1 MPFPYCEGFTECTWR
16 EKKKNKQN
24 TLGGL
29 FSQLFHK
36 LSAGGLEEAQ
46 GIHRQTKFR
55 WGGSGESGKKVE
67 KLLSYSKMLTGKKLK
82 NKLLNAWL

>member
-1 MPFPYCEGFTECTWR
+1 MRFHWIFQFLRKFLCHFLTVKDLQNVPGG
-16 EKKKNKQN
+16 KKKQN

-46 GIHRQTKFR
+46 GIQRQTKLR

-67 KLLSYSKMLTGKKLK
+67 KLLS
-82 NKLLNAWL
+82 

>member
-1 MPFPYCEGFTECTWR
+1 MYLQG
-16 EKKKNKQN
+16 KKN

-46 GIHRQTKFR
+46 GIPGETKLR
-55 WGGSGESGKKVE
+55 WGGSGE
-67 KLLSYSKMLTGKKLK
+67 
-82 NKLLNAWL
+82 